1 MGNLPQITNLYVIAG
16 LATIGGLIQGF
27 DVSSLSAIIG
37 TKQVRDIFHVL
48 RSLTRSLQYKT
59 FFHSPG
65 SVKQGGITASMAG
78 GSLLRCLFASWTG
91 DRFGR
96 RDSLFIA
103 CIIWLVG
110 STLMSAVQNTA
121 MLIVSRIINGF
132 ALLASLRARGRLLFF
147 VLVDTER
154 VHVANISLVL
164 SSLLSSVFRVFV
176 VDSFPSNSG

>member
-1 MGNLPQITNLYVIAG
+1 MAKLRQITNLYVISG

-37 TKQVRDIFHVL
+37 TKQVSEITELVL
-48 RSLTRSLQYKT
+48 PVPFFDQCLSLTILPQYKT

-78 GSLLRCLFASWTG
+78 GSLLGCMFASWSG
-91 DRFGR
+91 DKFGR
-96 RDSLFIA
+96 RDSMVIA
-103 CIIWLVG
+103 CLIWLIG

-132 ALLASLRARGRLLFF
+132 AVGILTSQG
-147 VLVDTER
+147 
-154 VHVANISLVL
+154 
-164 SSLLSSVFRVFV
+164 
-176 VDSFPSNSG
+176 